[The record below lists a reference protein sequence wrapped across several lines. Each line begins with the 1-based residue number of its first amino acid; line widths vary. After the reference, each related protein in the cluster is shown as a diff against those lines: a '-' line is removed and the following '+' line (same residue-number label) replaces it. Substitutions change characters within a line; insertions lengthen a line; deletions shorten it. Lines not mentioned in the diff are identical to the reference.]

1 MVMMEIKKIFTIFML
16 FICNCVLVVIG
27 FDKNLVLDYLQ
38 TIRNVKYVTVFRC
51 DDSDQQPLNAGE
63 ISTYELYCT

>member
-51 DDSDQQPLNAGE
+51 DDSDQRPLTAGE
-63 ISTYELYCT
+63 ISASGLYCT